1 MMANPNQQQQTENP
15 DQDFSKDLNYVVVD
29 DSIDVASCLDDE
41 NTEKFLSEKLNKLS
55 LEERNRAMYEL
66 HGITDEQKEALE
78 INEKKLVEMT
88 QILDHTD
95 ETKAAAY
102 RMALAMD
109 QEYVERI
116 KLLCLHT
123 DYHDSQK
130 AAARMLAFFNFKLG
144 LFGAGSI
151 ARDITFDDFKE
162 EDKVAIREGCMQLLP
177 ERDRA
182 GRAVV
187 LLISGSKS
195 YDISLET
202 WVRFSSYYCSY
213 VL

>member
-1 MMANPNQQQQTENP
+1 MTNLKQQQQQTENP
-15 DQDFSKDLNYVVVD
+15 TTDFLQDSNYVIID
-29 DSIDVASCLDDE
+29 DSNHAASCFDGE
-41 NTEKFLSEKLNKLS
+41 NAEKIISEKLNKLS

-66 HGITDEQKEALE
+66 HGITDEQQEALE
-78 INEKKLVEMT
+78 INEKKLKEMT
-88 QILDHTD
+88 KIAEHAD
-95 ETKAAAY
+95 ETEAAAY
-102 RMALAMD
+102 FLALAMD

-116 KLLCLHT
+116 KLLCLQA

-144 LFGAGSI
+144 LFGASSI

-182 GRAVV
+182 GRAVL
-187 LLISGSKS
+187 LLISGSKA